1 MGVASTSNAG
11 RNAGRDSRIDVLRG
25 MALITIF
32 INHAPAT
39 LWASYT
45 MGKFGFSDAAEAFVL
60 MSGIAAGLAYSR
72 GFFAGSVR
80 ETSLHIWRR
89 AGVIYLAHVLS
100 IIAVISALMG
110 LAFIWPMQPLIKEL
124 HVLPF
129 VQNPA
134 VASGNMLLLSYQLG
148 YFNILPL
155 YCVLLLVLPLL
166 LRIARW
172 RLDALLWSVR
182 RAVARYPSG
191 RALFPGLAVRRAL
204 VSQSLWLAA
213 VVCHRAHGRE
223 SGRNR
228 PALWCLTI
236 SGSMA
241 PVCLCLAASLWWQ
254 LAGHPALPRHAYLPK
269 FVFDLGKP
277 DLALLRLLHILSLA
291 YIVAYTRWIGWALSR
306 PVIML
311 FGVLGQASLPTFVTG
326 SLLAVFLH
334 MINVVVP
341 YNAFL
346 YTIFLLA
353 GIAIQYAV
361 ARHSLTYKKRKAK
374 PLGAAIA

>member
-1 MGVASTSNAG
+1 MGVASTSNVG
-11 RNAGRDSRIDVLRG
+11 RNAGRDNRIDVLRG

-172 RLDALLWSVR
+172 RLDVLLWLSGALWLVTHL
-182 RAVARYPSG
+182 VGLYFPGWPSG
-191 RALFPGLAVRRAL
+191 ARWFLNPFGWQLLFVIGLMVGIRKKQARAL
-204 VSQSLWLAA
+204 VPYNIWLYGAC
-213 VVCHRAHGRE
+213 VLYV
-223 SGRNR
+223 
-228 PALWCLTI
+228 
-236 SGSMA
+236 
-241 PVCLCLAASLWWQ
+241 AASLWWQ
-254 LAGHPALPRHAYLPK
+254 LAGHPALPRHAYLPE

-374 PLGAAIA
+374 LLGAAIA